1 MSESSRFHSQLAS
14 IMEVLANAAVA
25 EICELVDEG
34 YAVLRLEISRRE
46 KENEGL
52 RRKLLGLELRAAREK
67 AQRSGSWAREART
80 EPRAEPRC
88 RVKPSFRSR
97 ATVRVHEEPH
107 TSSPVPQLLQAE
119 PKEECEDILIVESG
133 SFQALDSGRS
143 TTDRQVIQPIGSE
156 DLDEQNLFGQRTEN
170 VEQSHNSTHSLSD
183 SITNDTHSPDNHSH
197 SLTPTCSYSMPS
209 EALTVHTTAVD
220 THIPDTSFSLHGT
233 EHVSHMHNSQTA
245 LPAHAPLP
253 VIATETG
260 PGSGGGSLF
269 VCPFCGK
276 SLASLK
282 NLKIHVRVHTGEKP
296 FACAQCGKRF
306 SDSSNLKR
314 HQSVHTGERRY
325 RCSHCGKGFAQSGSL
340 KVHLTIHTGQRGVRC
355 AECGKT
361 FISNAH
367 LRNHMSHS
375 HTAKRD
381 MPI

>member
-14 IMEVLANAAVA
+14 IMEALANAAVA
-25 EICELVDEG
+25 EICELVDDG

-52 RRKLLGLELRAAREK
+52 RRKLLALELRAAREK
-67 AQRSGSWAREART
+67 AQRAGSWACEERI
-80 EPRAEPRC
+80 EPRAEPHC
-88 RVKPSFRSR
+88 RVKPSPRSR
-97 ATVRVHEEPH
+97 ATVRIHEEPH
-107 TSSPVPQLLQAE
+107 TSPPVTQVLQAE
-119 PKEECEDILIVESG
+119 PKEECEDVLIVESG
-133 SFQALDSGRS
+133 SFQAQDCGRS
-143 TTDRQVIQPIGSE
+143 ATDGQVIQPIGRDE
-156 DLDEQNLFGQRTEN
+156 LEEQNLFAQRIEA
-170 VEQSHNSTHSLSD
+170 VEQSPPNTHSLSD
-183 SITNDTHSPDNHSH
+183 AITHDTHTPDNHSH
-197 SLTPTCSYSMPS
+197 TLTPTCSYSMPS
-209 EALTVHTTAVD
+209 EPLSAHTTAADAHV
-220 THIPDTSFSLHGT
+220 PDTPFSLHGT
-233 EHVSHMHNSQTA
+233 EHAPHMHNSQTA
-245 LPAHAPLP
+245 LPVHAPLP
-253 VIATETG
+253 VIATDTG
-260 PGSGGGSLF
+260 PGSLGGGSLF

-355 AECGKT
+355 AVCGKT

-375 HTAKRD
+375 HTAK
-381 MPI
+381 